1 VDYRPHKLFFFLTV
15 RGEKASASSVAASKI
30 LEAFYF
36 NPLDSHVGFYCRE
49 RFYISKKV
57 RFSVNKKNQNG
68 GWL

>member
-1 VDYRPHKLFFFLTV
+1 MDYRPHKLFFFLTV
-15 RGEKASASSVAASKI
+15 RGEKASASSV
-30 LEAFYF
+30 AFYF